1 MKSKFFCISFSII
14 AIAFSLYSC
23 SGSVSPD
30 YGKYES
36 LLKDQM
42 QTMRNVL
49 NGAHYN
55 EFVSQYVDPS
65 YITKVGGVDKVL
77 LQFGSRQ
84 QSQMYNAL
92 SVARNISPLYN
103 ESKKEM
109 TYVSDALV
117 NPLVFKLINGKWYII
132 GDWFK
137 YQ

>member
-1 MKSKFFCISFSII
+1 MKTNHLKITASIFLLSII
-14 AIAFSLYSC
+14 FYSC

-30 YGKYES
+30 YRTYEN
-36 LLKDQM
+36 LLKNQM

-55 EFVSQYVDPS
+55 QFVSQYVDPS
-65 YITKVGGVDKVL
+65 YVSRVGGVDKVL

-84 QSQMYNAL
+84 QTQMYNAL

-109 TYVSDALV
+109 TYVSEALI
-117 NPLVFKLINGKWYII
+117 NPLVFKLINGKWYLS